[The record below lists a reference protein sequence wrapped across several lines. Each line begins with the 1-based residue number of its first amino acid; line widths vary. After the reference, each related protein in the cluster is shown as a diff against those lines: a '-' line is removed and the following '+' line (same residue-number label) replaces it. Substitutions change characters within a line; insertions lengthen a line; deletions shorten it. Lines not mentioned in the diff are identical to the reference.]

1 MNKVENRFPNCAAF
15 NDIHAIANYIDPAFK
30 GVHIEELGVMQLTK
44 DKILQ
49 RWKHLEVDE
58 AGDGRDGTE
67 DVEVQAME
75 AFEDPTLK
83 LIRARKRSGDA
94 QAEAGAGRTSQLKKE
109 MEFFEANVGM
119 EDLKPDGDRLDW
131 WKKHENM
138 LPLLSKVAKQ
148 VLGIPCSSA
157 KSERV
162 FSTGGM
168 MVSKKRHRLK
178 STRVENLLVIKEN
191 RKLVEEFKER
201 SGRNVEVSTDAFK
214 SVIIEVD
221 DSLVEAPPISAL
233 FEEAEET
240 DGGDFSSDDEF
251 EVVCESV

>member
-1 MNKVENRFPNCAAF
+1 
-15 NDIHAIANYIDPAFK
+15 
-30 GVHIEELGVMQLTK
+30 
-44 DKILQ
+44 
-49 RWKHLEVDE
+49 
-58 AGDGRDGTE
+58 
-67 DVEVQAME
+67 ME

-131 WKKHENM
+131 WKKHEKM

-201 SGRNVEVSTDAFK
+201 SGRNVEVSNDAFK

-240 DGGDFSSDDEF
+240 VGGDFSSDDEF